1 MKTDLGY
8 LPPDLGYLP
17 RLQSR
22 EEFVDYLEGFVPKTE
37 AELEEAK
44 PARKLIKTY
53 MLETA
58 SQNHI
63 TPDLVSLFPERINL
77 HRLDDTLYRVE
88 DTNHDGK
95 VVGLLEELDD
105 RHPVIY
111 TTMKADESNKWA
123 REVVDKNP
131 WLDRLW
137 LSSPI
142 LFELWNHVQ
151 RTTPPDRYVR
161 LGFDHEAHYETSSNI
176 GELDRDSEDTTDNE
190 EEDEVQG
197 LIERRRSKVT
207 VTERL
212 IILKEKLDHFLDL
225 YDPLHSLVQLQ
236 VPSGGRGGHLFYY
249 DGHVTNRS
257 DSFLEHRAALKLI
270 LKFYRN
276 ITEHAENQLWVNTTK
291 TDNDA
296 YYMYGSP
303 VTIQFSNPLS
313 SATFDRFVDL
323 GLKRRT
329 SRFRIGGYITRHGP
343 TKIHMAA
350 IDRHLWQPLLLE
362 LTSKQLLVVLPH
374 GTCGNTIH
382 RLVTNVQRSL
392 DPKVNVW
399 LGSEPYKSVIATS
412 MKAVA

>member
-1 MKTDLGY
+1 MTT
-8 LPPDLGYLP
+8 DLGYLP

-44 PARKLIKTY
+44 PTRKLIKTY

-58 SQNHI
+58 GRNHM
-63 TPDLVSLFPERINL
+63 TPELASLFPNYIQL
-77 HRLDDTLYRVE
+77 YRLDDTLYRIE
-88 DTNHDGK
+88 DANHEGK
-95 VVGLLEELDD
+95 VVGLLEALDD
-105 RHPVIY
+105 RHPIMY
-111 TTMKADESNKWA
+111 TTMKADESNRWV
-123 REVVDKNP
+123 RVVVDNNP

-151 RTTPPDRYVR
+151 NITSPDRYVR

-176 GELDRDSEDTTDNE
+176 GEHNPGSEDTIDY

-207 VTERL
+207 ITERL
-212 IILKEKLDHFLDL
+212 MILKEKLDNFLDL

-257 DSFLEHRAALKLI
+257 DSFLEHRAAIKSVLT
-270 LKFYRN
+270 FYRN
-276 ITEHAENQLWVNTTK
+276 ITERAENQLWVDTIETG
-291 TDNDA
+291 TDA
-296 YYMYGSP
+296 YSMCGSP
-303 VTIQFSNPLS
+303 LTIQFSNPLS
-313 SATFDRFVDL
+313 SETFDRFVDL

-343 TKIHMAA
+343 TKIHVAA
-350 IDRHLWQPLLLE
+350 IDRHLWQPLLME
-362 LTSKQLLVVLPH
+362 LTSKQLSVVLPH
-374 GTCGNTIH
+374 GTCGNTVH
-382 RLVTNVQRSL
+382 RLVTNIQRTL

-399 LGSEPYKSVIATS
+399 LGSEPYTSVVAAS
-412 MKAVA
+412 MKAAA

>member
-1 MKTDLGY
+1 MKTMTT
-8 LPPDLGYLP
+8 DLGYLP

-22 EEFVDYLEGFVPKTE
+22 EEFVDYLEGFVPKSAIE
-37 AELEEAK
+37 IGEGK
-44 PARKLIKTY
+44 PVRKLIKTY

-58 SQNHI
+58 SRNHK
-63 TPDLVSLFPERINL
+63 TPELDRLFPKNVRL

-88 DTNHDGK
+88 DNYHSGE
-95 VVGLLEELDD
+95 VVGLLEALDD
-105 RHPVIY
+105 RHPVIH
-111 TTMKADESNKWA
+111 TTMQADESNKWT
-123 REVVDKNP
+123 RKVVDNNP

-161 LGFDHEAHYETSSNI
+161 LGFDHEAHYETLDPEESYLDSDDSSH
-176 GELDRDSEDTTDNE
+176 E
-190 EEDEVQG
+190 EEDGVQG
-197 LIERRRSKVT
+197 LTERRKSKVSI
-207 VTERL
+207 TERL
-212 IILKEKLDHFLDL
+212 LTLKKKLEELINL

-236 VPSGGRGGHLFYY
+236 VPSGGRGGHLFYH
-249 DGHVTNRS
+249 DGRVTNRS
-257 DSFLEHRAALKLI
+257 DSFLEHRAALKLV
-270 LKFYRN
+270 LRLYRN
-276 ITEHAENQLWVNTTK
+276 ITEHAETQLWVNATE
-291 TDNDA
+291 TDTDA
-296 YYMYGSP
+296 YYMCGSP
-303 VTIQFSNPLS
+303 VTIQFSNPLTS
-313 SATFDRFVDL
+313 TTFDRFVDL

-343 TKIHMAA
+343 TKIHMSA

-362 LTSKQLLVVLPH
+362 LTSKQLLAVLPN

-399 LGSEPYKSVIATS
+399 LGSESYKSIVAAS
-412 MKAVA
+412 MKAIT